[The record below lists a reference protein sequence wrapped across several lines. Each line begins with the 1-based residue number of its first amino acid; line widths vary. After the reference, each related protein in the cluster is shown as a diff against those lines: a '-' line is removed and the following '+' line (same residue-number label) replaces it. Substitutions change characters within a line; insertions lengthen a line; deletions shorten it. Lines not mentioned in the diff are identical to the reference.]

1 MNEGEE
7 FEIAPPPPIGRNP
20 RDTRSKAPKP
30 SCDALDVE
38 VAGKRLA
45 PLRRGRA
52 VSPPE
57 APKWSMGEPGMVP
70 EIHHVRMQRYGG

>member
-1 MNEGEE
+1 
-7 FEIAPPPPIGRNP
+7 
-20 RDTRSKAPKP
+20 
-30 SCDALDVE
+30 

-70 EIHHVRMQRYGG
+70 EIHHVRMQRYGGVTHFQVIKRERCPLCP